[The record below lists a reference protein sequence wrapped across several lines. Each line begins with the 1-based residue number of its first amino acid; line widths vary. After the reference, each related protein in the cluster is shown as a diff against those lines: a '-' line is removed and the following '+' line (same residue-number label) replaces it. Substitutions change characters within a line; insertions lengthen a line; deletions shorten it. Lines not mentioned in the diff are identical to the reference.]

1 MTRCTNS
8 ILRITAALVV
18 MGSMTAISLAVNRTP
33 GTGNGDHTAF
43 YFGPLVWHGFNDL
56 PPYQKHVC
64 SGGGKGQ
71 QYDISIY
78 QDGTA
83 PNPSPTT
90 CTVASFYDII
100 HNNDLSLATL
110 LIDSHGHNN
119 KIAVEVFAYSPAGKT
134 ARDARYAAYIA
145 GTVPG
150 CPAFLPTQIGMA
162 VDNGLSFYCI
172 YVTNAFITA
181 HANLPNALIFNSHCF
196 GATLNDDWTGAGARV
211 SLGWDIEIDYAVA
224 HSGVTKFFSRMDGQ
238 EGITKRPVSAAR
250 AGIANLA
257 AAGAENTTLAPAV
270 IGVQAPCPI
279 YPGDWV
285 TYTLDTECW
294 EAFPGNIV
302 GTAPVVIENEI
313 WTSPTTLKGQ
323 CTQSLPGGAYIYGL
337 TLKWGTVWSKWN
349 AAMLDGNTVPPINAK
364 GRAHD
369 DHKTP
374 IVCIPWFNC
383 SGDYD
388 SSGYVDIGDLLYI
401 LDNWENTGIDA
412 LLATLDN
419 WGSDCPL
426 GACCLDLMCLQ
437 ESLDEDSCV
446 EAGGE
451 YLGDGSECGAATCNL
466 GGACCFPPYD
476 CADDFPEETCI
487 ESGGQFYGP
496 GSTCAGLNCWTEPL
510 GACCHADGTCM
521 PAVTES
527 DCMSDGDVFAGPD
540 SDCEACEH
548 SHLPIGACCL
558 DDGMCVE
565 MDEASCMGL
574 YLGDSIACD
583 EVECEPIPTGACCL
597 PDGSCVDGLLEY
609 ECINNDGVTHH
620 PGQACDE
627 VECEPI
633 PTGACCTPF
642 GCLVAD
648 PIICEMKG
656 GAYQGNGTT
665 CDPDPCSG
673 ECPPGEIE
681 DCYGNCA
688 PSSWLGDGYCDD
700 GTYQWNG
707 VPIYFNCDQFNC
719 DGGDCSG
726 DNCF

>member
-1 MTRCTNS
+1 
-8 ILRITAALVV
+8 
-18 MGSMTAISLAVNRTP
+18 
-33 GTGNGDHTAF
+33 
-43 YFGPLVWHGFNDL
+43 
-56 PPYQKHVC
+56 
-64 SGGGKGQ
+64 
-71 QYDISIY
+71 
-78 QDGTA
+78 
-83 PNPSPTT
+83 
-90 CTVASFYDII
+90 
-100 HNNDLSLATL
+100 
-110 LIDSHGHNN
+110 
-119 KIAVEVFAYSPAGKT
+119 
-134 ARDARYAAYIA
+134 
-145 GTVPG
+145 
-150 CPAFLPTQIGMA
+150 
-162 VDNGLSFYCI
+162 
-172 YVTNAFITA
+172 
-181 HANLPNALIFNSHCF
+181 
-196 GATLNDDWTGAGARV
+196 
-211 SLGWDIEIDYAVA
+211 
-224 HSGVTKFFSRMDGQ
+224 
-238 EGITKRPVSAAR
+238 
-250 AGIANLA
+250 
-257 AAGAENTTLAPAV
+257 
-270 IGVQAPCPI
+270 
-279 YPGDWV
+279 V
-285 TYTLDTECW
+285 TYTFDTECW

-302 GTAPVVIENEI
+302 GSAPVVIENEI
-313 WTSPTTLKGQ
+313 WTSPTTLRGQ
-323 CTQSLPGGAYIYGL
+323 CTHPQEKVYLYGL

-349 AAMLDGNTVPPINAK
+349 SAMLDGNTVPPVNAK

-369 DHKTP
+369 DHK
-374 IVCIPWFNC
+374 INFVCLPANC
-383 SGDYD
+383 PGDYD
-388 SSGYVDIGDLLYI
+388 DSGGVDISDILYI
-401 LDNWENTGIDA
+401 LDHWNDDDIDIDS
-412 LLATLDN
+412 LLIAIGN

-437 ESLDEDSCV
+437 ESLDENSCV

-521 PAVTES
+521 PAVRES

-548 SHLPIGACCL
+548 SHLPI
-558 DDGMCVE
+558 
-565 MDEASCMGL
+565 
-574 YLGDSIACD
+574 
-583 EVECEPIPTGACCL
+583 GACCL